1 MTTGDKMPRI
11 IYGSQQ
17 KSKGKPDWNTLNFDY
32 SYPQDLALK
41 PGSKLHDEIVSKI
54 LERAN
59 ESYTIMSTRH
69 SSWNAIDRVLT
80 AYAIPDEDE
89 EKIQDEDERKPVTI
103 IFPYSYAILE
113 TLISY
118 LMTAF
123 IQDPIFRYEGWSP
136 EDTIGAILMEKIVEH
151 NVWHNKVALDLHTF
165 FRDSLSYGFGAAAP
179 WWYVEEG
186 QKIRKVPRLNPFL
199 KFMGIDKVT
208 GYDKVLEDVTIYE
221 GNALSTIDPYLCLPD
236 PNTPIHKVQD
246 SEYFGWID
254 STNIYDLLS
263 EERSNE
269 DLFNIRYLKEIN
281 NKTSSLVAAEG
292 SSREERTLEPSRIK
306 ETSNTTK
313 TDLIHM
319 FVKLIPAEWELGP
332 SEYPE
337 KWQFSIGADEV
348 LVKAKP
354 LGLNHNRFPI
364 AIAAPDFDGYSTTP
378 VSRLE
383 ILYGMQHIVDFLF
396 NSHITN
402 VRKAINDMFIVD
414 PYIVNVDDL
423 KNPKPGKIIRTRR
436 PVWGKGVKDAVQQFA
451 VNDIT
456 RNNISDVTFIVE
468 YMHRISSVDDAV
480 MGSLRS
486 GGPERLT
493 SAEFEGTRAG
503 MVSRMER
510 IAKIIGIQAMQ
521 DIGYFF
527 ASHTQQ
533 LMKEE
538 TYINITGEWYER
550 LLEEYGNSGRIK
562 NDRLRVSPD
571 DILVDFDLRVRD
583 GSVPGGNF
591 SRVWMDLFKEI
602 ATHPELQQSF
612 DIVRIFNHIARNSGA
627 KNVSEFRRVN
637 VGTMPNEQVLNEA
650 QKGNLVPIQG
660 GLGNA
665 NIGAAQGF

>member
-1 MTTGDKMPRI
+1 MPRI
-11 IYGSQQ
+11 LYGAS
-17 KSKGKPDWNTLNFDY
+17 SDRSGKPDWNSLSFDY
-32 SYPQDLALK
+32 SYPEGLDLK
-41 PGSKLHDEIVSKI
+41 PGSKLHDDIVKKV

-59 ESYTIMSTRH
+59 ESYSIVSGRH
-69 SSWNAIDRVLT
+69 DSWNEIDRVLT
-80 AYAIPDEDE
+80 AYAVVDDDEA
-89 EKIQDEDERKPVTI
+89 KIQDEDERKPVTI

-123 IQDPIFRYEGWSP
+123 IQDPIFRYEGTAP
-136 EDTIGAILMEKIVEH
+136 EDTMGAILMEKVIEH
-151 NVWHNKVALDLHTF
+151 NVWHNKVALSLHTQ
-165 FRDSLSYGFGAAAP
+165 FRDCLAYGFGVAAP
-179 WWYVEEG
+179 YWFVEEG
-186 QKIRKVPRLNPFL
+186 QKIQKVPQYNPWKKFL
-199 KFMGIDKVT
+199 GIDEIT
-208 GYDKVLEDVTIYE
+208 GYDKVLKDVRIYE

-236 PNTPIHKVQD
+236 PNVPIHDVQKG
-246 SEYFGWID
+246 EFFGWID

-263 EERSNE
+263 AEKNDP
-269 DLFNIRYLKEIN
+269 DLFNVRYLKEIG
-281 NKTSSLVAAEG
+281 NKTTALVSSEG
-292 SSREERTLEPSRIK
+292 SSREDKIGKTERIKERTL
-306 ETSNTTK
+306 TTK
-313 TDLIHM
+313 TDIVKM
-319 FVKLIPAEWELGP
+319 FVKLIPKEWKLGP

-337 KWQFSIGADEV
+337 KWEFAIGADEV
-348 LVKAKP
+348 LIKAKP

-364 AIAAPDFDGYSTTP
+364 AIAAPDYDGYSSTP

-493 SAEFEGTRAG
+493 STEFEGTRAG

-510 IAKIIGIQAMQ
+510 IAKVIGLQSMQ

-533 LMKEE
+533 LMSQE
-538 TYINITGEWYER
+538 TYVSITGEWYER
-550 LLEEYGNSGRIK
+550 LLEEYGPKAKDN
-562 NDRLRVSPD
+562 RLKVSPE
-571 DILVDFDLRVRD
+571 DILIDYDLKVRD
-583 GSVPGGNF
+583 GSVPGSNF
-591 SRVWMDLFKEI
+591 SKVWVDMFKVLAE
-602 ATHPELQQSF
+602 HPELQQSF

-627 KNVSEFRRVN
+627 KNVSEFRKVN
-637 VGTMPNEQVLNEA
+637 VATMPNEQVLNEA
-650 QKGNLVPIQG
+650 QAGNLVPIQG
-660 GLGNA
+660 GQNA
-665 NIGAAQGF
+665 IM

>member
-1 MTTGDKMPRI
+1 MPRI
-11 IYGSQQ
+11 IYGTNNQGQ
-17 KSKGKPDWNTLNFDY
+17 KGKPDWNSLNFNY
-32 SYPQDLALK
+32 SYPEGLNLK
-41 PGSKLHDEIVSKI
+41 PGSELHDDIVKKVM
-54 LERAN
+54 ERAN
-59 ESYTIMSTRH
+59 ESYTIVSSRH
-69 SSWNAIDRVLT
+69 GSWNEIDRVLT
-80 AYAIPDEDE
+80 AYAVVDEDE
-89 EKIQDEDERKPVTI
+89 EAIQDEDTRKPVSI
-103 IFPYSYAILE
+103 VFPYSYAILE

-123 IQDPIFRYEGWSP
+123 IQNPVFRYEGSAP
-136 EDTIGAILMEKIVEH
+136 EDTLGAILMEKVIEH
-151 NVWHNKVALDLHTF
+151 NVWRNKVSLSLHTM
-165 FRDSLSYGFGAAAP
+165 FRDSLSYGFGVGAP
-179 WWYVEEG
+179 YWYVEEG
-186 QKIRKVPRLNPFL
+186 KRIEKVPRLNPFY
-199 KFMGIDKVT
+199 KFLGIEKID
-208 GYDKVLEDVTIYE
+208 GYDKVLKDVTLYE

-236 PNTPIHKVQD
+236 PNVPIHEVQKG
-246 SEYFGWID
+246 EYFGWID

-263 EERSNE
+263 SEKNDP
-269 DLFNIRYLKEIN
+269 DLFNVKYLKEIN
-281 NKTSSLVAAEG
+281 NKTTCLSATAGTLSA
-292 SSREERTLEPSRIK
+292 REERTTNPSRVK
-306 ETSNTTK
+306 ESSITTK
-313 TDLIHM
+313 TDCVKM
-319 FVKLIPAEWELGP
+319 FVKLIPSEWKLGP
-332 SEYPE
+332 SDYPE
-337 KWQFSIGADEV
+337 KWEFCIGADEV
-348 LVKAKP
+348 LIKAKP

-364 AIAAPDFDGYSTTP
+364 AISAPDYDGYSSTP

-480 MGSLRS
+480 MGNLRT

-510 IAKIIGIQAMQ
+510 IAKVIGLQAMQ

-533 LMKEE
+533 LMKKE
-538 TYINITGEWYER
+538 TYINITGEWYDR
-550 LLEEYGNSGRIK
+550 LLEEYGDTVK
-562 NDRLRVSPD
+562 DDRLKVSPEQ
-571 DILVDFDLRVRD
+571 ILVDYDLIVRD
-583 GSVPGGNF
+583 GSVPGSNF
-591 SRVWMDLFKEI
+591 SKVWMDTFKLLAE
-602 ATHPELQQSF
+602 HQELQQTF

-627 KNVSEFRRVN
+627 KNVSEFRRVQ
-637 VGTMPNEQVLNEA
+637 VGTMPDDKVMAGVQA
-650 QKGNLVPIQG
+650 GNLVPIQG
-660 GLGNA
+660 GLNG
-665 NIGAAQGF
+665 GAIAGATGGF

>member
-1 MTTGDKMPRI
+1 MPRI
-11 IYGSQQ
+11 IYGQNNQ
-17 KSKGKPDWNTLNFDY
+17 GKGGKPDWNSLNFDY
-32 SYPQDLALK
+32 SYPYDLKLK
-41 PGSKLHDEIVSKI
+41 PGQKTHDDIVKKV

-59 ESYTIMSTRH
+59 ESYNVVSSRH
-69 SSWNAIDRVLT
+69 DSWNEIDRVLT

-89 EKIQDEDERKPVTI
+89 QKVKDEDERKPTTI

-118 LMTAF
+118 LITAF
-123 IQDPIFRYEGWSP
+123 IQDPIFRYEGSAP
-136 EDTIGAILMEKIVEH
+136 EDTLGAILMEKVVEH
-151 NVWHNKVALDLHTF
+151 NVWHNKVALALHTQ
-165 FRDSLSYGFGAAAP
+165 FRDCLSYGFGVAAP
-179 WWYVEEG
+179 YWYVEEG
-186 QKIRKVPRLNPFL
+186 KKIEKVPQYNPFL
-199 KFMGIDKVT
+199 QFMGINKVT
-208 GYDKVLEDVTIYE
+208 GYDRVVKDTILYE

-236 PNTPIHKVQD
+236 PNVPIHDVQKG
-246 SEYFGWID
+246 EYFGWID
-254 STNIYDLLS
+254 SSNIYDLLS
-263 EERSNE
+263 MEKN
-269 DLFNIRYLKEIN
+269 DPDIFNVRYLKEMN
-281 NKTSSLVAAEG
+281 NKTSSLTLGTNSA
-292 SSREERTLEPSRIK
+292 REERTTPSGRIK
-306 ETSNTTK
+306 ESSLTTK
-313 TDLIHM
+313 TDIIKM
-319 FVKLIPAEWELGP
+319 FVKLIPKEWELGDG
-332 SEYPE
+332 EYPE
-337 KWQFSIGADEV
+337 KWEFAIGADEV
-348 LVKAKP
+348 LIKAKP

-364 AIAAPDFDGYSTTP
+364 AVAAPDYDGYSTTP

-493 SAEFEGTRAG
+493 STEFEGTRAG

-510 IAKIIGIQAMQ
+510 IAKVIGLQSMQ

-533 LMKEE
+533 LMTQD
-538 TYINITGEWYER
+538 TYVSITGEWYER
-550 LLEEYGNSGRIK
+550 LLEEFGDKAK
-562 NDRLRVSPD
+562 NDRLKVSPED
-571 DILVDFDLRVRD
+571 VLIDYDLKVRD
-583 GSVPGGNF
+583 GSVPGSNF
-591 SRVWMDLFKEI
+591 SKVWMEMFGVLAE
-602 ATHPELQQSF
+602 HPELQQSF

-627 KNVSEFRRVN
+627 KNVSEFRKVN
-637 VGTMPNEQVLNEA
+637 VGTMPNKQVLKEA
-650 QKGNLVPIQG
+650 QAGNLVPIQG
-660 GLGNA
+660 GTRNA
-665 NIGAAQGF
+665 M